1 MGKRPVEQVWRT
13 ALTVVALAATV
24 MALYLQIFERRARQE
39 EARLAAVRLDD
50 ALAGSRARL
59 RAEILAELRAELRKE
74 SNEAPPGT
82 QPLPDTVL
90 RRLDT
95 GRDGGGAL
103 GQALDAF
110 RPQEALVIAGLDEAL
125 KSLARQTEESDRAL
139 RRDLEELRAATLRES
154 DVSSRIT
161 SLVLVALVS
170 LAGRLLPALW
180 QRARSQEAA
189 SSAQVSALH
198 E

>member
-1 MGKRPVEQVWRT
+1 MGKRPVEQAWRT

-24 MALYLQIFERRARQE
+24 MAFYLQIFERRARQE

-59 RAEILAELRAELRKE
+59 RAEILEELRAELRKE
-74 SNEAPPGT
+74 SNAARPGT

-95 GRDGGGAL
+95 GGDGGGAL

-139 RRDLEELRAATLRES
+139 RRELEELRAATLREA
-154 DVSSRIT
+154 DVSSRT
-161 SLVLVALVS
+161 TVLMLVALVS
-170 LAGRLLPALW
+170 LVGQFLPSPWPHRNGAQEGSGRPTPP
-180 QRARSQEAA
+180 
-189 SSAQVSALH
+189 
-198 E
+198 